1 MKNCKGKWKVHTE
14 KKKKKTRMWEKVHE
28 IFRLSLKKWLYPG
41 DNNSIAEVIG
51 MAKEKKKSKLENQSG
66 ILIFILVLYQ
76 PESVILLNGMAWRR
90 QNTTS

>member
-14 KKKKKTRMWEKVHE
+14 KKKKTRMWEKVHE
-28 IFRLSLKKWLYPG
+28 IFRLRLKKWLYPG

-51 MAKEKKKSKLENQSG
+51 MAKEKKKSKLENQSSV
-66 ILIFILVLYQ
+66 LIFILVLYQ